1 MKNRYQY
8 IILFSLH
15 LFLGVTQG
23 YAQQEPLFSQYRL
36 NAFVVNPAIAGSQSH
51 HEIRLGTRM
60 QWQSFPGAPRTYTL
74 SYHGRTDDNSGIGG
88 VLFSDVVGPTVRNGL
103 QIAYAYRMPVGQP
116 GTAGQ
121 NTLSL
126 GFSGKIIQYGFHA
139 ERVSFQTAGDPAAS
153 EAAQGISVADAA
165 FGAYWQND
173 RFYAGFSVPNLI
185 QTEFGAYVPN
195 QSQRSLIS
203 QLARHYF
210 FMTGYR
216 ISYDNMSIEP
226 SVLVRKTQATPYQI
240 EGTMKLYLKEDHLIL
255 GLGYRTEWLAT
266 TFVAVQNDNWI
277 VAYSADFMVP
287 QRRATQ
293 VTYGPSHE
301 IMLGLDLGKKWNQ
314 MFRGEDY

>member
-1 MKNRYQY
+1 MKNLPLR
-8 IILFSLH
+8 IVLSFLIWILSPCQM
-15 LFLGVTQG
+15 T
-23 YAQQEPLFSQYRL
+23 AQQEPLFSQYRL
-36 NAFVVNPAIAGSQSH
+36 NAFVVNPAVAGSQAH

-60 QWQSFPGAPRTYTL
+60 QWQTFPGAPRTYTL

-88 VLFSDVVGPTVRNGL
+88 VLFSDVVGPTVRNGFQL
-103 QIAYAYRMPVGQP
+103 AYAYRLPIGQP
-116 GTAGQ
+116 GVAGQ

-126 GFSGKIIQYGFHA
+126 GFAGKMIQYGFRA

-165 FGAYWQND
+165 LGAYWQND

-216 ISYDNMSIEP
+216 ISYESMSIEP

-240 EGTMKLYLKEDHLIL
+240 EGTMKLYLKDDHLII

-266 TFVAVQNDNWI
+266 TFLAVQNENWI
-277 VAYSADFMVP
+277 VAYSSDFMLP
-287 QRRATQ
+287 QRRSTQ
-293 VTYGPSHE
+293 LTFGPSHE